1 MSKLLSVQVE
11 EKSDT
16 LNLFYDEF
24 KVSFSFSTF
33 FRDIEYC
40 NSDYAHI
47 TSKFNREQF
56 VVTSEI
62 KNNHLFYTFK
72 SKNKEFSFFK
82 YDLEN
87 KLNKKMR

>member
-1 MSKLLSVQVE
+1 MMSKLLLVVVE
-11 EKSDT
+11 EKTDT
-16 LNLFYDEF
+16 LSLLYNDF

-33 FRDIEYC
+33 FRDIEYY
-40 NSDYAHI
+40 NLDHAHI
-47 TSKFNREQF
+47 TSKFTREQF

-62 KNNHLFYTFK
+62 KNKHLFYTFK

-87 KLNKKMR
+87 KLKKN

>member
-1 MSKLLSVQVE
+1 MSKLLTAVVE
-11 EKSDT
+11 EKADT
-16 LNLFYDEF
+16 LNLFFNDF

-33 FRDIEYC
+33 FKDIEYY

-47 TSKFNREQF
+47 TSKFNSEQF

-62 KNNHLFYTFK
+62 KNKHLFYTFK

-87 KLNKKMR
+87 KLKKK

>member
-1 MSKLLSVQVE
+1 MSKLLTAVVE
-11 EKSDT
+11 EKADT
-16 LNLFYDEF
+16 LNLFFNDF

-33 FRDIEYC
+33 FRDIEYY
-40 NSDYAHI
+40 NSDHAHI
-47 TSKFNREQF
+47 TSKFAKEQF

-62 KNNHLFYTFK
+62 KNKHLFYTFK

-87 KLNKKMR
+87 KLKKK

>member
-1 MSKLLSVQVE
+1 MSKLLSAQVQ

-16 LNLFYDEF
+16 LSLLYSDF

-33 FRDIEYC
+33 FRDIERY
-40 NSDYAHI
+40 NSDQAHI
-47 TSKFNREQF
+47 TSKFTKEQF

-62 KNNHLFYTFK
+62 KNKHLFYTFK
-72 SKNKEFSFFK
+72 SKNKEFSLFK

-87 KLNKKMR
+87 KLKKH

>member
-1 MSKLLSVQVE
+1 MSKLLSASVE
-11 EKSDT
+11 EKADT
-16 LNLFYDEF
+16 LNLFYDGF

-33 FRDIEYC
+33 FRDINEAYYSEHA
-40 NSDYAHI
+40 NL

-56 VVTSEI
+56 IVTVEI
-62 KNNHLFYTFK
+62 KNKHLFYTFK

-87 KLNKKMR
+87 KLNKK

>member
-1 MSKLLSVQVE
+1 MSKLLSAQVQ

-16 LNLFYDEF
+16 LSLLYSDF

-33 FRDIEYC
+33 FRDIECY
-40 NSDYAHI
+40 NSDQAHI
-47 TSKFNREQF
+47 TSKFTKEQF

-62 KNNHLFYTFK
+62 KNKHLFYTFK

-87 KLNKKMR
+87 KLKK